1 MRIITATNE
10 NLEEAISEKRFRRD
24 LYFRLSEYTVTVPPL
39 RECPEDILP
48 LAGFFQELANKEH
61 GCQVKGFDAEA
72 KKPLLAHD
80 WPGNV
85 RELKQEVQSAVLF
98 AQGKMITAEDLN
110 LEESEKPSDPDVAL
124 KGEEM
129 ERKRICQALEKA
141 GYNRKEAARLLGI
154 SRSTLYEKMDLY
166 GIQTKK

>member
-1 MRIITATNE
+1 M
-10 NLEEAISEKRFRRD
+10 
-24 LYFRLSEYTVTVPPL
+24 
-39 RECPEDILP
+39 
-48 LAGFFQELANKEH
+48 
-61 GCQVKGFDAEA
+61 
-72 KKPLLAHD
+72 
-80 WPGNV
+80 